1 MPAEVPRAKSVVERI
16 FLDSNVLLYAYSET
30 DPEKRQ
36 IARGLADEHGAVV
49 STQVLSE
56 FANVVLR
63 KFRMPSPEARRR
75 IAELAARCDV
85 IAVTPAV
92 VMEAIHVHERFGFSF
107 FDSQIVAAALVSG
120 ATTLYSEDLQHG
132 QRIDGKLRIV
142 SPFTPAA
149 QQRRGRYRV
158 RRPVRS

>member
-1 MPAEVPRAKSVVERI
+1 MPAELRRAKSVVERI

-30 DPEKRQ
+30 DPHKRQ

-49 STQVLSE
+49 STQILSE

-63 KFRMPSPEARRR
+63 KFRMSPPDARQRV
-75 IAELAARCDV
+75 AELAARCDV

-92 VMEAIHVHERFGFSF
+92 IMDAIRVHERFGFGF
-107 FDSQIVAAALVSG
+107 FDSQVIAAALAAG
-120 ATTLYSEDLQHG
+120 ATTLYSEDRHHG
-132 QRIDGKLRIV
+132 QTIDGQLRIV
-142 SPFTPAA
+142 SPFTPDA
-149 QQRRGRYRV
+149 QQPRGRYRV